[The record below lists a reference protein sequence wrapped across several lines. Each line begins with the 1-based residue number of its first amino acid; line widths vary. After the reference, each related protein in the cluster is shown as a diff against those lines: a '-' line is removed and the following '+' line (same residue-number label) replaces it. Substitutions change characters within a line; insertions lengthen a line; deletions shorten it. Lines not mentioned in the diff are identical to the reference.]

1 MLGLARGRGH
11 QWVVLAVNVHFPF
24 SARPWALPV
33 LCALYRTR
41 EVDTREGRAH
51 KTPITLARQLVA
63 ALLHWFPGRRFVLL
77 GDGHYASHELARFCR
92 GHRRRLTLVSLF
104 HPRAHLC
111 QPPPPRRKGRVPL
124 VRQDRRDLQRR
135 AGRRAVC
142 AQRSLL
148 YPLRNELPQRLR
160 RRVIRHAE
168 VVVELIVGRLLG
180 PEHPHRHAR
189 LP

>member
-111 QPPPPRRKGRVPL
+111 EPPPPRRKGRVPL
-124 VRQDRRDLQRR
+124 VRQDRRTFSDAL
-135 AGRRAVC
+135 AGVRMCPALT
-142 AQRSLL
+142 SL
-148 YPLRNELPQRLR
+148 PPPQ
-160 RRVIRHAE
+160 
-168 VVVELIVGRLLG
+168 
-180 PEHPHRHAR
+180 
-189 LP
+189 